1 MRYWI
6 ILWFS
11 LLITNNIPAQQN
23 KKLSKEDYIN
33 KYKDIAIAEMKRS
46 GIPASITIAQ
56 GMLESDNGNG
66 KLTSLGNNHF
76 GIKCHNW
83 DGKKFYIDD
92 DIKNECFRKYGT
104 AAESFHDHTDFLLS
118 HSRYSF
124 LFGFKST
131 DYKDWAKGLKKAG
144 YATNPLYAELL
155 VKIIEENKLNQFDH
169 DYIPANRPGTLKK
182 LPEETGVDFT
192 FHLTRPIFKRNDI
205 DYVIVKKGDNIDK
218 LAREVDNISWELIRY
233 NELTRDSVLHE
244 GQIIYLE
251 PKHRRA
257 EKGMDF
263 HTVQAGESVYS
274 VSQLYGMKTR
284 LLRKWN
290 NLSKTDIIHEGDV
303 LNLRSRKKR

>member
-1 MRYWI
+1 MRYRI

-11 LLITNNIPAQQN
+11 ILITHGIYAQQT
-23 KKLSKEDYIN
+23 KRLSKEDYIN

-46 GIPASITIAQ
+46 GIPASVTIAQ
-56 GMLESDNGNG
+56 GMFESDNGNG
-66 KLTSLGNNHF
+66 KLATLGNNHF

-92 DIKNECFRKYGT
+92 DIKNECFRKYNS
-104 AAESFHDHTDFLLS
+104 AEESFHDHTDFLLS
-118 HSRYSF
+118 HDRYSI

-131 DYKDWAKGLKKAG
+131 DYKNWAIGLKKAG
-144 YATNPLYAELL
+144 YATNPVYGNMLI
-155 VKIIEENKLNQFDH
+155 KIIEDNKLYEYDH
-169 DYIPANRPGTLKK
+169 DYVPSKRPGTSKK
-182 LPEETGVDFT
+182 QPEEPGMEFT

-205 DYVIVKKGDNIDK
+205 DYVIVKKGDNFEK
-218 LAREVDNISWELIRY
+218 LARELDNISWELISY

-257 EKGMDF
+257 ERGMEY
-263 HTVQAGESVYS
+263 HTVQAGETVYS
-274 VSQLYGMKTR
+274 VSQLYGMKSR

-290 NLSKTDIIHEGDV
+290 NLSQTDIIHEGDV
-303 LNLRSRKKR
+303 LNLRSRKKK